1 MRLLYLYSG
10 GRKRKNSFLQNFQAP
25 SEFFYGYW
33 ELSKKGVEV
42 AFLDVPEESL
52 GTIATRL
59 LNYLYYR
66 WQVLP
71 GRVTGDLLIA
81 LYRLKRQLNNC
92 DVIVA
97 TTTGIGFS
105 LEILRRVGVVK
116 VPVLTIHC
124 GVMNNSFNKPTQ
136 ALTGYLLRRGF
147 TQVFGIGE
155 LIGMRQRYV
164 IEGDRI
170 ELNEFGVDTRFW
182 YPLES
187 IETSDYL
194 LSVGNDGRRD
204 WDLLMQV
211 AADLP
216 VLVKVLTDRP
226 PAWVPSNV
234 EIIQGRMHTSHE
246 LPDTKLRELYRGALG
261 VVVPLVDTLQPSGQS
276 VTLQA
281 MACAKAVVLTETKG
295 LWNPG
300 LLNNDENCI
309 LVPAADASEMKRVI
323 TRLLNESQWRTR
335 IGLSALE
342 TVQKHWDIGVF
353 SNRIEA
359 ACRRIHGLT

>member
-10 GRKRKNSFLQNFQAP
+10 GRKRKANLLQNFQAP

-33 ELSKKGVEV
+33 ELSQKGVEV
-42 AFLDVPEESL
+42 AFIDVPEESL
-52 GTIATRL
+52 GTISTRL

-66 WQVLP
+66 WQVFP
-71 GRVTGDLLIA
+71 VRATGDLLIA
-81 LYRLKRQLNNC
+81 LYRLKRQLNQC

-105 LEILRRVGVVK
+105 LEMLRRVGVVK

-155 LIGMRQRYV
+155 LTGMRQRYM
-164 IEGDRI
+164 IGGDRI

-182 YPLES
+182 CPSES
-187 IETSDYL
+187 IETSEYL

-204 WDLLMQV
+204 WDLLMRV
-211 AADLP
+211 VADLP

-234 EIIQGRMHTSHE
+234 EIIRGRMHTSHE

-295 LWNPG
+295 LWNPE
-300 LLNNDENCI
+300 LLNNGENCI
-309 LVPAADASEMKRVI
+309 LVPVAEAGEMKRVI
-323 TRLLNESQWRTR
+323 ARLLDEPQWRTR
-335 IGLSALE
+335 IGVSALE

-353 SNRIEA
+353 SNRIEV
-359 ACRRIHGLT
+359 ACRRIYELT